1 MGEERGTA
9 TAMVLC
15 LVELECVELEF
26 LGAGWE
32 RTWLYPGVSGS
43 AGSWGAKHQH
53 IAPASRMLS
62 SLA

>member
-9 TAMVLC
+9 AAMLLC
-15 LVELECVELEF
+15 LVECVELGF

-43 AGSWGAKHQH
+43 AGSGGAKHQH
-53 IAPASRMLS
+53 IAPAHRVLS
-62 SLA
+62 SLP